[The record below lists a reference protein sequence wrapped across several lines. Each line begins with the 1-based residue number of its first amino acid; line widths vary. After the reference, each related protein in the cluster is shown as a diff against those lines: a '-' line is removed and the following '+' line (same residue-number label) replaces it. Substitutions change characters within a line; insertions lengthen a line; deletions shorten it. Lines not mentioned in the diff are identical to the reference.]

1 MIVTSPI
8 DQTTTWTRAQVV
20 AVTKGWWV
28 LLLTGLVSILAGG
41 VIVFSEWT
49 VDGLVAFVGTLLIV
63 RGALTMFSIPV
74 DGSLRTW
81 SVVLGVV
88 EVFVGIGVFAWP
100 GPTLLVVATSIGW
113 LLIFRGI
120 MAIIGSIISR
130 QLLPYWGLIL
140 ATGIFEAVVGLY
152 LLGRPGLTLV
162 GAVLAIG
169 LASMLYG
176 VLEVVTAFGVKNL
189 PWRSGQLTG
198 ARGRAEDADRPLN
211 PVG

>member
-1 MIVTSPI
+1 M
-8 DQTTTWTRAQVV
+8 
-20 AVTKGWWV
+20 
-28 LLLTGLVSILAGG
+28 
-41 VIVFSEWT
+41 
-49 VDGLVAFVGTLLIV
+49 
-63 RGALTMFSIPV
+63 
-74 DGSLRTW
+74 
-81 SVVLGVV
+81 
-88 EVFVGIGVFAWP
+88 
-100 GPTLLVVATSIGW
+100 ATSIGW

-120 MAIIGSIISR
+120 MAIIGSITSR

-162 GAVLAIG
+162 ATVMAIG
-169 LASMLYG
+169 LGSLLYG

-198 ARGRAEDADRPLN
+198 ARGRGADADRPLN